1 MLKSI
6 FDGST
11 KRKEIPKKKVRGNNF
26 LWTCSNVVSTRVWV
40 GVQMETMSTHDP
52 LQKQMAKEK
61 KQEKIHDAEA
71 HKQEARQ
78 HNAAAKQN
86 EHSD

>member
-1 MLKSI
+1 MQA
-6 FDGST
+6 T
-11 KRKEIPKKKVRGNNF
+11 KDATASMKESAANAMASAKAGMDKTKATAREK
-26 LWTCSNVVSTRVWV
+26 
-40 GVQMETMSTHDP
+40 METMSTHDP

>member
-1 MLKSI
+1 
-6 FDGST
+6 
-11 KRKEIPKKKVRGNNF
+11 
-26 LWTCSNVVSTRVWV
+26 
-40 GVQMETMSTHDP
+40 METVSTHDP

-86 EHSD
+86 VHSD